1 MKVLFDCPVP
11 FSLAHGGQQIQ
22 IEQTQLA
29 LERVGVNVEPLRW
42 WDGAQAGDIL
52 HYFGRLPLNLLQLA
66 RRKGMKIVIADL
78 LTAQGSRP
86 AWQHTVQGLALR
98 MSGQIKPLRSRG
110 VLTWQAY
117 QQADACVALT
127 GWEAQ
132 LFREVYGVPQQT
144 IHVVPNGVEDEF
156 LLSQPKTR
164 AEWLVCTAIITERKR
179 VVELSEA
186 AIKAR
191 TPLWIIGKP
200 YAATDPYAQ
209 RFFSLAKSAPELIR
223 YEGPIDERVRL
234 AEIYRQARG
243 FVLLSTMESLSL
255 SALEAAACECPL
267 LLSDLP
273 WARSTFGQAVSY
285 CSLQLSLERTAAV
298 LRNFY
303 DQSRQLPIPP
313 RPPSWIE
320 VARQLKEVYLALL
333 STSR

>member
-29 LERVGVNVEPLRW
+29 LEKIGVTVEPLRW

-52 HYFGRLPLNLLQLA
+52 HYFGRLPLNLLPLA
-66 RRKGMKIVIADL
+66 RTKGMKIVIADL
-78 LTAQGSRP
+78 LTAQGSRS
-86 AWQHTVQGLALR
+86 AWQHLLHRMVLR
-98 MSGQIKPLRSRG
+98 FSEHIQPLRSRG
-110 VLTWQAY
+110 ALTSQAY
-117 QQADACVALT
+117 QHADACVALT

-132 LFREVYGVPQQT
+132 LFREIYGVPQQK

-156 LLSQPKTR
+156 LLSKPKTR
-164 AEWLVCTAIITERKR
+164 GEWLVCTAIITERKR

-255 SALEAAACECPL
+255 SALEAAACGCPL
-267 LLSDLP
+267 LLSELP
-273 WARSTFGQAVSY
+273 WARSTFGEAASY
-285 CSLQLSLERTAAV
+285 CSLQFSLERVAAT
-298 LRNFY
+298 LRSFY
-303 DQSRQLPIPP
+303 DRAPQMPIPP
-313 RPPSWIE
+313 GPRSWIE
-320 VARQLKEVYLALL
+320 VARQLKGVYLGLL
-333 STSR
+333 TTS